1 MLTPKQWFVEAHGIT
16 GGKKDHHGVWI
27 PDHANNGKF
36 YLWAPPP
43 VVADVCLEECL
54 KAVHKRRDAF
64 HIFLLPRLFTPAW
77 TRLFHKLCDF
87 VAVFPVG
94 SPHWPADMHEPLWI
108 GFSLPFIRHPPW
120 ALRGTP
126 LLVELGRQLRE
137 VLSTSEE
144 DGGNILLKLLR
155 TSRRVTGLSKRVTR
169 GVLRM
174 PREGII
180 SNEGARRLSGQPV
193 VQTGEA

>member
-1 MLTPKQWFVEAHGIT
+1 MGT
-16 GGKKDHHGVWI
+16 
-27 PDHANNGKF
+27 
-36 YLWAPPP
+36 PP

-64 HIFLLPRLFTPAW
+64 HVFLLPRLFTPAW

-87 VAVFPVG
+87 VAVIPVG
-94 SPHWPADMHEPLWI
+94 STHWPTDIHEPLWI
-108 GFSLPFIRHPPW
+108 GFSLPFIRHHPW

-126 LLVELGRQLRE
+126 LLVDLGRQLRK
-137 VLSTSEE
+137 VLSAGEE

-155 TSRRVTGLSKRVTR
+155 TSRRVTSLSKRVAR

-174 PREGII
+174 PRDGAV

-193 VQTGEA
+193 VQTREA